1 MQFFYILVA
10 ITLLLDQGTK
20 YLTQTYLYEGQS
32 IPILEGIFHLTYVL
46 NPGAAFGILANKTMF
61 FIIMALII
69 LGVIIYI
76 YRQVPKEKLF
86 LRFALALQVGGVI
99 GNLLDRI
106 RLGMV
111 VDFFDFRVF
120 PVFNI
125 ADSAIVVGVAILFIE
140 ILFFDKKEGKE
151 A

>member
-10 ITLLLDQGTK
+10 ITLILDQGTK
-20 YLTQTYLYEGQS
+20 YLTQTYMYEGQS
-32 IPILEGIFHLTYVL
+32 IPIIDGIFHLTYVL
-46 NPGAAFGILANKTMF
+46 NPGAAFGILANKTTF
-61 FIIMALII
+61 FILVTLIVLI
-69 LGVIIYI
+69 VIIYI
-76 YRQVPKEKLF
+76 YRRVPAEKWL
-86 LRFALALQVGGVI
+86 LRFGLAMQVGGAM

-125 ADSAIVVGVAILFIE
+125 ADSAIVVGVTILFIE
-140 ILFFDKKEGKE
+140 ILFFDKEGKE